1 MKKWLLESHCCEVI
15 DACRTLIELPLSGQ
29 KRSLKGLMFKPEDVR
44 QAFAKG
50 VFRKPATAAA
60 IAQVEQALGHPL
72 PDQIRSLY
80 LEFDGFHGPTGANF
94 LFPVRERTPP
104 GSESL
109 LTYTQFFRSE
119 DYFPEWLQH
128 AVAVGDNGTGTT
140 WFILL
145 EEGERIVRW
154 DAEWEEYEEVE
165 GNLLDAWIAERK
177 LYESVFSRI

>member
-1 MKKWLLESHCCEVI
+1 
-15 DACRTLIELPLSGQ
+15 
-29 KRSLKGLMFKPEDVR
+29 MFKPEDVR

-72 PDQIRSLY
+72 PDQIRGLY
-80 LEFDGFHGPTGANF
+80 LEFDGFQGPTGANF
-94 LFPVRERTPP
+94 LFPVLERATP
-104 GSESL
+104 GGESL

-177 LYESVFSRI
+177 LYESVSSRI